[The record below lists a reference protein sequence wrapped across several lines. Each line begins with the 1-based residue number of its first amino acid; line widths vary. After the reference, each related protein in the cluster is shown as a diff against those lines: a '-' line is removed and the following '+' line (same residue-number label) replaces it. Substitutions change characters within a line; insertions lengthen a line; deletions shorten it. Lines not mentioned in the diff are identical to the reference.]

1 MSIMETCTITQADSN
16 YVEKL
21 FYQYNASKDIINFLM
36 SSSTANYEHIQR
48 YIDTAEMRF
57 VELEIAKR
65 TVFEKYIHDAIE
77 KYDYTFN
84 FSTCTIEYKKGM

>member
-1 MSIMETCTITQADSN
+1 MSIMETCVMSQADSN

-36 SSSTANYEHIQR
+36 SSKTANYEHIQQ
-48 YIDTAEMRF
+48 YINTAELRF
-57 VELEIAKR
+57 VELEMAKR
-65 TVFEKYIHDAIE
+65 EMFEKYVHDTIE

-84 FSTCTIEYKKGM
+84 FSNCAIEYKKGM